1 MTPDVR
7 RFSFESRSKL
17 FIREW
22 RLRNFHAAID
32 HCVLT
37 LKIAVAKPVL
47 AGISSRLLREFSM
60 SDPRQHIM
68 PVYRPPEEAFDR
80 GEGVRLYTEEGREY
94 LDFVAGIA
102 VSSLGHSHPA
112 MVEALQT
119 QAGKLWH
126 TSNMFRVPAGEELA
140 AKMCARTFADRVFF
154 TNSGT
159 EAIECALKTARKYHW
174 ANGDE
179 DRFEI
184 VTFTGAF
191 HGRSLGAIN
200 AGGNPNYLKGF
211 GPALPGFTQIEWA
224 DMEALDKAVTSKT
237 AAVLIEPVQGE
248 GGVRALPEED
258 LTAMRKLCDER
269 GALLI
274 YDEVQCGMG
283 RTGKLFAHEWADDAQ
298 PDIMCVAKGVGGG
311 FPFGACLTTEATG
324 TVMQPGSHGST
335 YGGNP
340 LAMAVGNV
348 VWDIIADEEF
358 LAEVRRVS
366 GTVVQGLKSLAD
378 THSDKVVG
386 VTGKG
391 LLIGLQ
397 LKALPKPVQN
407 ACRDDGLLVGVAG
420 NNVLRLAPPLVIQDS
435 DVREAVATM
444 DAALGAWEIA
454 T

>member
-1 MTPDVR
+1 
-7 RFSFESRSKL
+7 
-17 FIREW
+17 
-22 RLRNFHAAID
+22 
-32 HCVLT
+32 
-37 LKIAVAKPVL
+37 
-47 AGISSRLLREFSM
+47 M

-80 GEGVRLYTEEGREY
+80 GEGVRLITEEGKSY

-102 VSSLGHSHPA
+102 VSALGHSHPA
-112 MVEALQT
+112 MVEALRE

-140 AKMCARTFADRVFF
+140 RKMCERTFADRVFF

-159 EAIECALKTARKYHW
+159 EAIECAIKTARKYHW
-174 ANGDE
+174 AKGDA
-179 DRFEI
+179 DRYEI

-200 AGGNPNYLKGF
+200 AGGNPKYLEGF
-211 GPALPGFTQIEWA
+211 GPALPGFTSIEFG
-224 DMEALDKAVTSKT
+224 DHEALDNAVTEKT
-237 AAVLIEPVQGE
+237 AAVLVEPVQGE
-248 GGVRALPEED
+248 GGVRAIPEAC
-258 LTAMRKLCDER
+258 LTELRKLCDER

-283 RTGKLFAHEWADDAQ
+283 RTGKLFAHEWAENAQ

-311 FPFGACLTTEATG
+311 FPFGACLTTEETG
-324 TVMQPGSHGST
+324 VVMQPGSHGST

-348 VWDIIADEEF
+348 VWDIISDEAF
-358 LAEVRRVS
+358 LDQVRRVS
-366 GTVVQGLKSLAD
+366 GTVAQGLKSLAD
-378 THSDKVVG
+378 SHPDKVDG

-391 LLIGLQ
+391 LLIGLR

-407 ACRDDGLLVGVAG
+407 ACRDKGLLVGVAG
-420 NNVLRLAPPLVIQDS
+420 NNVLRLAPPLVIEDS
-435 DVREAVATM
+435 DVREAVSVM
-444 DAALGAWEIA
+444 DAALSEWEIA

>member
-1 MTPDVR
+1 
-7 RFSFESRSKL
+7 
-17 FIREW
+17 
-22 RLRNFHAAID
+22 
-32 HCVLT
+32 
-37 LKIAVAKPVL
+37 
-47 AGISSRLLREFSM
+47 M

-68 PVYRPPEEAFDR
+68 PVYRPPEEAFER
-80 GEGVRLYTEEGREY
+80 GEGVRLITEEGKTY

-102 VSSLGHSHPA
+102 VSALGHAHPA

-126 TSNMFRVPAGEELA
+126 TSNMFRVPAAEELSR
-140 AKMCARTFADRVFF
+140 KMCERLPFADRVFF

-174 ANGDE
+174 VKGDTE
-179 DRFEI
+179 RYEI
-184 VTFTGAF
+184 VTFSGAF

-200 AGGNPNYLKGF
+200 AGGNPKYLEGF
-211 GPALPGFTQIEWA
+211 GPALPGFTQVEFG
-224 DMEALDKAVTSKT
+224 DHEALDSAVTEKT
-237 AAVLIEPVQGE
+237 AAVLVEPVQGE
-248 GGVRALPEED
+248 GGVRAIPETC
-258 LTAMRKLCDER
+258 LTALRKLCDER

-283 RTGKLFAHEWADDAQ
+283 RTGKLFAHEWAETAE

-324 TVMQPGSHGST
+324 SVMQPGSHGST

-348 VWDIIADEEF
+348 VWDIISDEDF
-358 LAEVRRVS
+358 LAQVRRVA
-366 GTVVQGLKSLAD
+366 GTVAQGLKSLAD
-378 THSDKVVG
+378 SHPDKVDG

-391 LLIGLQ
+391 LLTGLK

-407 ACRDDGLLVGVAG
+407 ACRDKGLLVGVAG
-420 NNVLRLAPPLVIQDS
+420 NNVLRLAPPLVIEDA
-435 DVREAVATM
+435 DVREAVSIM
-444 DAALGAWEIA
+444 DAALGSWEVA
-454 T
+454 S

>member
-1 MTPDVR
+1 
-7 RFSFESRSKL
+7 
-17 FIREW
+17 
-22 RLRNFHAAID
+22 
-32 HCVLT
+32 
-37 LKIAVAKPVL
+37 
-47 AGISSRLLREFSM
+47 M
-60 SDPRQHIM
+60 SDPRQHLM
-68 PVYRPPEEAFDR
+68 PVYRPPEEAFER
-80 GEGVRLYTEEGREY
+80 GDGVRLITEDGKSY

-102 VSSLGHSHPA
+102 VSALGHSHPA

-140 AKMCARTFADRVFF
+140 RKMCERLPFADRVFF

-174 ANGDE
+174 AKGDTE
-179 DRFEI
+179 RYEI
-184 VTFTGAF
+184 VTFSGAF

-200 AGGNPNYLKGF
+200 AGGNPKYLEGF
-211 GPALPGFTQIEWA
+211 GPALPGFTQIEFGDHDA
-224 DMEALDKAVTSKT
+224 LEAAVTNKT
-237 AAVLIEPVQGE
+237 AAVLVEPVQGE
-248 GGVRALPEED
+248 GGVRALPESC
-258 LTAMRKLCDER
+258 LTEMRKLCDER

-283 RTGKLFAHEWADDAQ
+283 RTGQLFAHEWAEAAE

-311 FPFGACLTTEATG
+311 FPFGACVTTEAAG
-324 TVMQPGSHGST
+324 SAMQPGSHGST

-348 VWDIIADEEF
+348 VWDTISDEAF
-358 LAEVRRVS
+358 LAQVRRVA
-366 GTVVQGLKSLAD
+366 GTMAQGLKSLAD
-378 THSDKVVG
+378 SHPDKVDG

-391 LLIGLQ
+391 LLTGLQ

-407 ACRDDGLLVGVAG
+407 ACRAHGLLVGVAG
-420 NNVLRLAPPLVIQDS
+420 NNVLRLAPPLVIEDA
-435 DVREAVATM
+435 DVREAVSIM
-444 DAALGAWEIA
+444 DTALGSWDPA

>member
-1 MTPDVR
+1 
-7 RFSFESRSKL
+7 
-17 FIREW
+17 
-22 RLRNFHAAID
+22 
-32 HCVLT
+32 
-37 LKIAVAKPVL
+37 
-47 AGISSRLLREFSM
+47 M

-68 PVYRPPEEAFDR
+68 PVYRPPEEAFER
-80 GEGVRLYTEEGREY
+80 GEGVRLITEDGKTY

-102 VSSLGHSHPA
+102 VSALGHSHPA

-140 AKMCARTFADRVFF
+140 RKMCERLPFADRVFF

-174 ANGDE
+174 AKGDAE
-179 DRFEI
+179 RYEI
-184 VTFTGAF
+184 VTFSGAF

-200 AGGNPNYLKGF
+200 AGGNPKYLEGF
-211 GPALPGFTQIEWA
+211 GPPLPGFSQVEFG
-224 DMEALDKAVTSKT
+224 DHDALDAAVTDKT
-237 AAVLIEPVQGE
+237 AAVLVEPVQGE
-248 GGVRALPEED
+248 GGVRAIPETCLAD
-258 LTAMRKLCDER
+258 LRKLCDER

-283 RTGKLFAHEWADDAQ
+283 RTGKLFAHEWAENAE

-311 FPFGACLTTEATG
+311 FPFGACLTSEATG
-324 TVMQPGSHGST
+324 AVMQPGSHGST

-348 VWDIIADEEF
+348 VWDIISDEDF
-358 LAEVRRVS
+358 LAQVRRVS
-366 GTVVQGLKSLAD
+366 GTVAQGLKSLAD
-378 THSDKVVG
+378 SHPDKVDG

-391 LLIGLQ
+391 LLTGLK

-407 ACRDDGLLVGVAG
+407 ACRDKGLLVGVAG
-420 NNVLRLAPPLVIQDS
+420 NNVLRLAPPLVIEDA
-435 DVREAVATM
+435 DVREAVGII
-444 DAALGAWEIA
+444 DAALGSWDPAS
-454 T
+454 

>member
-1 MTPDVR
+1 
-7 RFSFESRSKL
+7 
-17 FIREW
+17 
-22 RLRNFHAAID
+22 
-32 HCVLT
+32 
-37 LKIAVAKPVL
+37 
-47 AGISSRLLREFSM
+47 M

-80 GEGVRLYTEEGREY
+80 GEGVYLFTEEGKSY

-102 VSSLGHSHPA
+102 VSALGHSHPD
-112 MVEALQT
+112 MVQALQD

-126 TSNMFRVPAGEELA
+126 TSNMFRVPAGETLA

-159 EAIECALKTARKYHW
+159 EAVECALKTARKYHW
-174 ANGDE
+174 AQGDTE
-179 DRFEI
+179 RIEI
-184 VTFTGAF
+184 VTFSGAF

-200 AGGNPNYLKGF
+200 AGGNPKYLEGF
-211 GPALPGFTQIEWA
+211 GPALPGFRQV
-224 DMEALDKAVTSKT
+224 DFGDHDALDAAVTEKT
-237 AAVLIEPVQGE
+237 AAVFVEPVQGE
-248 GGVRALPEED
+248 GGVRAIPENC
-258 LTAMRKLCDER
+258 LTELRKLCDAR

-283 RTGKLFAHEWADDAQ
+283 RTGQLFAYEWAESAA

-324 TVMQPGSHGST
+324 SVMQPGSHGST

-348 VWDIIADEEF
+348 VWDIISDEAF
-358 LAEVRRVS
+358 LSQVRRVA
-366 GTVVQGLKSLAD
+366 GTVTQGLKSLAD
-378 THSDKVVG
+378 SHPDKVAG

-391 LLIGLQ
+391 LLTGLQ

-407 ACRDDGLLVGVAG
+407 ACRERGLLVGVAG
-420 NNVLRLAPPLVIQDS
+420 NNVLRLAPPLIIEDS
-435 DVREAVATM
+435 HVREAVATL
-444 DAALGAWEIA
+444 DQALGSWQIGS
-454 T
+454 

>member
-1 MTPDVR
+1 
-7 RFSFESRSKL
+7 
-17 FIREW
+17 
-22 RLRNFHAAID
+22 
-32 HCVLT
+32 
-37 LKIAVAKPVL
+37 
-47 AGISSRLLREFSM
+47 M

-68 PVYRPPEEAFDR
+68 PVYRPPEEAFER
-80 GEGVRLYTEEGREY
+80 GDGVRLITDSGKSF
-94 LDFVAGIA
+94 LDFVGGIA
-102 VSSLGHSHPA
+102 VSALGHSHPA

-126 TSNMFRVPAGEELA
+126 TSNMFRVPAGEELSR
-140 AKMCARTFADRVFF
+140 KMCERTFADRVFF

-174 ANGDE
+174 AKGDTQ
-179 DRFEI
+179 RYEI
-184 VTFTGAF
+184 VSFTGAF

-200 AGGNPNYLKGF
+200 AGGNPKYLEGF
-211 GPALPGFTQIEWA
+211 GPPLPGFVHIEFG
-224 DMEALDKAVTSKT
+224 DHDALDAAITDKT
-237 AAVLIEPVQGE
+237 AAVLVEPVQGE
-248 GGVRALPEED
+248 GGVRAIPETC
-258 LTAMRKLCDER
+258 LTALRKLCDER

-283 RTGKLFAHEWADDAQ
+283 RTGKLFAHEWAEDAQ
-298 PDIMCVAKGVGGG
+298 PDIMAVAKGVGGG

-324 TVMQPGSHGST
+324 IVMQPGSHGST

-348 VWDIIADEEF
+348 VWDIISDEAF
-358 LAEVRRVS
+358 LEEVRRVS

-378 THSDKVVG
+378 SHPDKVEG

-391 LLIGLQ
+391 LLVGLQ

-407 ACRDDGLLVGVAG
+407 LCREKGLLVGVAG
-420 NNVLRLAPPLVIQDS
+420 NNVLRLAPPLIIQDS
-435 DVREAVATM
+435 DVREAVGVI
-444 DAALGAWEIA
+444 DAALSEWEIA

>member
-1 MTPDVR
+1 
-7 RFSFESRSKL
+7 
-17 FIREW
+17 
-22 RLRNFHAAID
+22 
-32 HCVLT
+32 
-37 LKIAVAKPVL
+37 
-47 AGISSRLLREFSM
+47 M

-68 PVYRPPEEAFDR
+68 PVYRPPEEAFER
-80 GEGVRLYTEEGREY
+80 GDGVRLTTDSGKSY
-94 LDFVAGIA
+94 LDFVGGIA
-102 VSSLGHSHPA
+102 VSALGHSHPA

-126 TSNMFRVPAGEELA
+126 TSNMFRVPAGEELSR
-140 AKMCARTFADRVFF
+140 KMCERTFADRVFF

-174 ANGDE
+174 AKGDTE
-179 DRFEI
+179 RYEI
-184 VTFTGAF
+184 VSFTGAF

-200 AGGNPNYLKGF
+200 AGGNPKYLEGF
-211 GPALPGFTQIEWA
+211 GPPLPGFVHIEFG
-224 DMEALDKAVTSKT
+224 DHDALDAAVTEKT
-237 AAVLIEPVQGE
+237 AAVLVEPVQGE
-248 GGVRALPEED
+248 GGVRAIPETC
-258 LTAMRKLCDER
+258 LTALRKLCDER

-283 RTGKLFAHEWADDAQ
+283 RTGKLFAHEWAEDAQ
-298 PDIMCVAKGVGGG
+298 PDIMAVAKGVGGG

-324 TVMQPGSHGST
+324 IVMQPGSHGST

-348 VWDIIADEEF
+348 VWDIISDEAF
-358 LAEVRRVS
+358 LEEVRRVS

-378 THSDKVVG
+378 SHPDKVEG

-391 LLIGLQ
+391 LLVGLQ

-407 ACRDDGLLVGVAG
+407 MCRDKGLLVGVAG
-420 NNVLRLAPPLVIQDS
+420 NNVLRLAPPLIIQDS
-435 DVREAVATM
+435 DVREAVGVI
-444 DAALGAWEIA
+444 DAALSEWEIA